1 MFVTDLTGLPVVV
14 ASLDADWLLQLVQ
27 DTEVRDREAARA
39 KLRLAVRWCE
49 LHPATSESGVATWGE
64 TRLPELE
71 KDESLGGEGTPLV
84 AAFTPEPFAA
94 ALGVSP
100 LSGMGLLAD
109 ALDLVHRLPRIWAR
123 VESLAIPAWKARRVA
138 QATHALSLAAATYVD
153 THLADRIETC
163 GAATMERVVAM
174 AIAKFHPEMLAKR
187 EKNGRAGWHV
197 KVTHPR
203 AGEFAGT
210 SFLEASGDSL
220 DLAKFYDLVCEQA
233 ATLGALGD
241 TESLEVRKAK
251 ALGVG
256 VSDLLCKGSV
266 HLKGT

>member
-14 ASLDADWLLQLVQ
+14 SGLDAEWLLQLVE

-49 LHPATSESGVATWGE
+49 LHPATAESGVATWGE
-64 TRLPELE
+64 TLLPELE
-71 KDESLGGEGTPLV
+71 RDESLGGEGTPLV

-100 LSGMGLLAD
+100 LSGMALLAD
-109 ALDLVHRLPRIWAR
+109 ALDLTHRLPRIWAR
-123 VESLAIPAWKARRVA
+123 VETLVVPAWKARRVA

-153 THLADRIETC
+153 THLADRIESC

-174 AIAKFHPEMLAKR
+174 AIAKFHPELLAAR

-233 ATLGALGD
+233 ATLAALGD
-241 TESLEVRKAK
+241 TEPVEVRKAK

-256 VSDLLCKGSV
+256 GVRSSV
-266 HLKGT
+266 